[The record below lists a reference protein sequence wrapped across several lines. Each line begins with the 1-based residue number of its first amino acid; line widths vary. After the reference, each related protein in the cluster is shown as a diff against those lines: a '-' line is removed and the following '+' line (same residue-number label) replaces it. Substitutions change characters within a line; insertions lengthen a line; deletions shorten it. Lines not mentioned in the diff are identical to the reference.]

1 MASNMH
7 CQQAY
12 RALIKAQQIALLTLA
27 ARSLLMQGMTQHKF
41 RDLMAVDKKVLDGAL
56 RLILLKGP
64 LGSCVFTADFDAQA
78 LDQTLTRFC
87 QA

>member
-1 MASNMH
+1 MH
-7 CQQAY
+7 SQQGH
-12 RALIKAQQIALLTLA
+12 RALIKKLQLLALA
-27 ARSLLMQGMTQHKF
+27 ACILLMQGMTQHKF

-78 LDQTLTRFC
+78 LDQTLASFC
-87 QA
+87 EA